1 MCLLPLSDGHH
12 KLIRWRFVTHCSIDG
27 YSRLVVFIKCST
39 NNKAATVYDL
49 FIQAVQRYGL
59 PSRVRCDQGGE
70 NILVAQHMLRH
81 RGSERRSVLV
91 GSSVHNQRIERLWR
105 DMHRCVTV
113 TFYRLFYY
121 LEYHGLLNP
130 IDNIHIFAVHY
141 VYLPRINKSLL
152 EFKDAWNSHKVR
164 TEQGFTPSQ
173 LFTSGAL
180 RLRESGLSAL
190 DFFDCVSDNYGV
202 EEDGVTPYDDDEG
215 VEVPP
220 CRLNLSEDQLEEL
233 KETVDP
239 LSDSD
244 NFGIDLYER
253 ALIFLQSTVATDS
266 D

>member
-1 MCLLPLSDGHH
+1 
-12 KLIRWRFVTHCSIDG
+12 
-27 YSRLVVFIKCST
+27 
-39 NNKAATVYDL
+39 
-49 FIQAVQRYGL
+49 
-59 PSRVRCDQGGE
+59 
-70 NILVAQHMLRH
+70 MLRH

-130 IDNIHIFAVHY
+130 IDDVHIFALHY
-141 VYLPRINKSLL
+141 IYLPRINKSLL

-164 TEQGFTPSQ
+164 TEQGLTPSQ

-180 RLRESGLSAL
+180 QLRESGLSAL
-190 DFFDCVSDNYGV
+190 DFFDRVTDNYGV
-202 EEDGVTPYDDDEG
+202 EEEGVTPYDDDEG

-220 CRLNLSEDQLEEL
+220 CQLNLSEDQLEEL

-239 LSDSD
+239 LSDGD
-244 NFGIDLYER
+244 DFGIGLYER
-253 ALIFLQSTVATDS
+253 ALAFLQSTITS

>member
-1 MCLLPLSDGHH
+1 M
-12 KLIRWRFVTHCSIDG
+12 
-27 YSRLVVFIKCST
+27 
-39 NNKAATVYDL
+39 YDL
-49 FIQAVQRYGL
+49 FLQAIQRYGL
-59 PSRVRCDQGGE
+59 PSRVRCDQGCE

-121 LEYHGLLNP
+121 LEYHDLLNP
-130 IDNIHIFAVHY
+130 IDDVHIFALQY
-141 VYLPRINKSLL
+141 IFLPRINKSLL
-152 EFKDAWNSHKVR
+152 EFKEAWNSHKVR
-164 TEQGFTPSQ
+164 TEQGLTPSQ

-180 RLRESGLSAL
+180 QLRQSGLSAL
-190 DFFDCVSDNYGV
+190 DFFDRVTDNYGV
-202 EEDGVTPYDDDEG
+202 EEEGVTPYDDAEG

-220 CRLNLSEDQLEEL
+220 CLLNLPDSRLEEL

-244 NFGIDLYER
+244 SFGIDLYER
-253 ALIFLQSTVATDS
+253 ALALLQSTVTS